1 MSIGTGEYLF
11 SGKGLGD
18 VVDGSYLK
26 SLYQSLN
33 ICVPGNEHQ
42 GNISCFRVSS
52 KFLCRFKAADARHG
66 DIKDDQVRLGFES
79 NLNGKFPIGN
89 QESIIAIGFQHPAQ
103 AFPYLFNIICDDDA
117 ILFVSD
123 THRV

>member
-1 MSIGTGEYLF
+1 M
-11 SGKGLGD
+11 
-18 VVDGSYLK
+18 
-26 SLYQSLN
+26 
-33 ICVPGNEHQ
+33 PGN
-42 GNISCFRVSS
+42 
-52 KFLCRFKAADARHG
+52 G

-123 THRV
+123 AHRVLSSASKSSPIPGVQGSHDRPLLTRRLAHWLLVRIYFHLFANTCNQNVAIGRTEGFTWEA